1 MQHAAR
7 AGQLLG
13 LLFVVKYF
21 FMMYSMEVPVLLL
34 LFVLGTIAVPFVAY
48 RLTRSYRD
56 LLPEESPFPL
66 SIAWAHGVFLY
77 LFATLIV
84 LIPHYFFYTSVFP
97 EQIPILDARIQ
108 EALAQA
114 PQNRAFIEQFLG
126 GQTVGEVLQGWLA
139 STSTFEKLWRDFST
153 NLFWGS
159 IFSLIN
165 ALILRRRG

>member
-13 LLFVVKYF
+13 LLFVIKYF
-21 FMMYSMEVPVLLL
+21 FMMYSMEVPVLS
-34 LFVLGTIAVPFVAY
+34 LFFGIGTIAVPFVAY

-56 LLPEESPFPL
+56 LLPADSPFPL

-84 LIPHYFFYTSVFP
+84 LIPHYYFYTSVFP
-97 EQIPILDARIQ
+97 EQIPVLEARMQ
-108 EALAQA
+108 EALTQA
-114 PQNRAFIEQFLG
+114 PQNRVFVEQLLG
-126 GQTVGEVLQGWLA
+126 GQTIGEVLRSWLV